1 MYQFS
6 MKLDFSYGSYLNP
19 KISHTIFDG
28 AIVLIRPQKRKC
40 FNTLLVTIIDGSYWI
55 FFFNVV
61 AETMNPQTWLL
72 GQMF

>member
-1 MYQFS
+1 
-6 MKLDFSYGSYLNP
+6 MKLDFSLGSYLNP
-19 KISHTIFDG
+19 KISRSIFDG

-40 FNTLLVTIIDGSYWI
+40 FNILLVPIIDGYYWI